1 MSQRRAGDDTDVG
14 IRCQGD
20 FQQTS
25 LSTSR
30 RNLQPV
36 SQSSI
41 VYKKC
46 GDLSGDLSN
55 VGTIGS
61 VQPYLVVT

>member
-1 MSQRRAGDDTDVG
+1 MATMSQRRAGDDADVG

-41 VYKKC
+41 VYEKC
-46 GDLSGDLSN
+46 VDLSN